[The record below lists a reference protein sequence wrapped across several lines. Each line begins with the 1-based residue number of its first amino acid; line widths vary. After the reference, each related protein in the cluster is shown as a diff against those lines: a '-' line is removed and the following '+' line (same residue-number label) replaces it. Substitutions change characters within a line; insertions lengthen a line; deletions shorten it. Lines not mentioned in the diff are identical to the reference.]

1 VEKKLFLQPFNKF
14 FKKMKVI
21 LYSLIASF
29 SISVVAQDGTKRYTK
44 KKPLTEAEL
53 QRWSHLDLEKDS
65 IPGMSV
71 DKAYAELLKDK
82 KGQKIIVAVIDSGT
96 DIDHPDLKDRKSVV

>member
-1 VEKKLFLQPFNKF
+1 
-14 FKKMKVI
+14 MKVI

-29 SISVVAQDGTKRYTK
+29 SISVVAQDGTTRYTK

-71 DKAYAELLKDK
+71 DKELP
-82 KGQKIIVAVIDSGT
+82 IVCMMIELMKEAKF
-96 DIDHPDLKDRKSVV
+96 L